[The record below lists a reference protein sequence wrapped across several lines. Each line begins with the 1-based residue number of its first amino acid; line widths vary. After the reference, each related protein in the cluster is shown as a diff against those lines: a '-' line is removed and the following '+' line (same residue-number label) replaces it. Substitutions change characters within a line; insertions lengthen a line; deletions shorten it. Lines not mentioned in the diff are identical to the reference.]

1 MSLPL
6 HGIRVLD
13 LTNVV
18 AGPLGSYQFA
28 MLGAEVI
35 KIETPGS
42 GDLSRKMGA
51 DAGLARRGMGAS
63 FCTLNAGKKSLTLNL
78 KHEEAKSIFRKLV
91 TTADVVWEN
100 FRPGVMK
107 RLGLGYDELKQLNR
121 GIVYCAVS
129 GFGQDGPLSQR
140 PAYDQIVQGF
150 SGLMALT
157 GTPDTAPTRA
167 GYIACDA
174 MGAMTA
180 AFAVCAALV
189 RKQKTGEGEY
199 IDVALL
205 DATLASMAAW
215 VVSNYLNAGAV
226 PRPMGNENHS
236 AAPSGT
242 YRCMSGQLNIVN
254 NEEHQF
260 HKLCD
265 VVGHPEWK
273 ADPRFAERHTRVG
286 NREIL
291 RGLLEQALSA
301 KTAAEWEPLFTAAG
315 VPAGP
320 VLNVPDVLTHPQIA
334 HRGLLRTF
342 PGALG
347 EGRDL
352 TVPKTGFRLGA
363 EQPDVP
369 TPPPALGEHNAQ
381 VLGALGYDA
390 GDIERLKRDGVI

>member
-1 MSLPL
+1 MTLPL

-13 LTNVV
+13 LTNIV
-18 AGPLGSYQFA
+18 AGPLGSYQLA
-28 MLGAEVI
+28 MMGAEVI

-51 DAGLARRGMGAS
+51 DATLAQQGMGVSYCA
-63 FCTLNAGKKSLTLNL
+63 LNAGKKSVTLNL
-78 KHEEAKSIFRKLV
+78 KHDEGKAIFRTLV
-91 TTADVVWEN
+91 KTADVVMEN

-107 RLGLGYDELKQLNR
+107 RLGLAYDHLKTVNP

-129 GFGQDGPLSQR
+129 GFGQDGPLAQR

-150 SGLMALT
+150 SGLMSLT
-157 GTPDTAPTRA
+157 GTPETAPTRA

-180 AFAVCAALV
+180 AFAIAAALV
-189 RKQKTGEGEY
+189 RKQKTGAGEY

-226 PRPMGNENHS
+226 PKPMGNENHS

-242 YRCMSGQLNIVN
+242 YRCGDGQLNIVN

-260 HKLCD
+260 HNLCD

-273 ADPRFAERHTRVG
+273 TDARFAERHTRVS
-286 NREIL
+286 NREVL
-291 RGLLEQALSA
+291 RDLLEQALA
-301 KTAAEWEPLFTAAG
+301 TRTAAEWERLFTQAG
-315 VPAGP
+315 VPVGP
-320 VLNVPDVLTHPQIA
+320 VLNVPQVLVHAQIA
-334 HRGLLRTF
+334 HRGLLKTF
-342 PGALG
+342 PDALG
-347 EGRDL
+347 AGHDL

-363 EQPDVP
+363 EQPDAE
-369 TPPPALGEHNAQ
+369 TPPP
-381 VLGALGYDA
+381 VLGQHTEEILKQAGYDA
-390 GDIERLKRDGVI
+390 AALAHFKQAGAI

>member
-1 MSLPL
+1 MALPL

-13 LTNVV
+13 LTNIV
-18 AGPLGSYQFA
+18 AGPLGSYQLA
-28 MLGAEVI
+28 LMGAEVI
-35 KIETPGS
+35 KIETPGT

-51 DAGLARRGMGAS
+51 DAALARRGMGVS
-63 FCTLNAGKKSLTLNL
+63 YCTLNAGKKSLTLNL
-78 KHEEAKSIFRKLV
+78 KHDEAKAIFRKLV
-91 TTADVVWEN
+91 QTADVVWEN

-107 RLGLGYDELKQLNR
+107 RLGLGYDELKKVNT

-157 GTPDTAPTRA
+157 GTPETAPTRA

-199 IDVALL
+199 IDVSLL
-205 DATLASMAAW
+205 DSTLASMAAW

-226 PRPMGNENHS
+226 PKPMGNENHS

-242 YRCMSGQLNIVN
+242 YRCKAGQLNIVN

-260 HKLCD
+260 HSLCE

-273 ADPRFAERHTRVG
+273 TDARFAERHTRVG

-291 RGLLEQALSA
+291 RGLLEQALAA
-301 KTAAEWEPLFTAAG
+301 KTAAEWEPLCTAAG

-320 VLNVPDVLTHPQIA
+320 VLNVPDVLMHPQIA
-334 HRGLLRTF
+334 HRGLLKTF
-342 PGALG
+342 TNALG
-347 EGRDL
+347 DGRDL
-352 TVPKTGFRLGA
+352 TVPQTGFRLGTD
-363 EQPDVP
+363 QPEAV
-369 TPPPALGEHNAQ
+369 TPPPTLGQHSAEI
-381 VLGALGYDA
+381 LGALGYGA
-390 GDIERLKRDGVI
+390 ADIARLQRDGVI